1 MRRRPRSASRCSGRW
16 RGFSGSNAR
25 TSGPRRRFLATTTYM
40 SSTAKTLLWGGAE
53 GSQRLVTRGNG
64 TEAAGF
70 RSQTRVP
77 LRFWLSAS
85 RSIRCETS
93 PSCLRATRTSPRSK
107 RGNGTATGGH
117 RWRTRGHKP
126 PMAPLQ
132 WCMTAPAK
140 SRFWRA
146 ARSGAAC
153 LSSGRHLG
161 VGWAH
166 LDTGCRRGA
175 IAAFSLRP
183 RL

>member
-1 MRRRPRSASRCSGRW
+1 M
-16 RGFSGSNAR
+16 AR
-25 TSGPRRRFLATTTYM
+25 LLWEQREDIGPSRRFLATTTYM

-53 GSQRLVTRGNG
+53 GSQRFGDTWEWDGSGWVQVADT
-64 TEAAGF
+64 
-70 RSQTRVP
+70 VP

-93 PSCLRATRTSPRSK
+93 PSCLRATRTSPHSK

-153 LSSGRHLG
+153 LSSLGSAPGR
-161 VGWAH
+161 GWAH

-175 IAAFSLRP
+175 IAALSLRP